1 MSGYLKKFTLK
12 TEDNGV
18 HSITDEVKQTI
29 SESGIE
35 SGICVV
41 HCPHTTAGIVITSY
55 IDPNGKQDLSDEVKR
70 LVPCRNDF
78 FHKNDT
84 PVDAAGHIKT
94 ALFGTTLTI
103 IVEEGK
109 ALLGSSQ
116 GILYLE
122 FDGPRNRQYYVKV
135 ISDK

>member
-1 MSGYLKKFTLK
+1 MSGYLKKYSLR

-18 HSITDEVKQTI
+18 HSITDEVKEAI
-29 SESGIE
+29 AESGIK
-35 SGICVV
+35 SGLCVV
-41 HCPHTTAGIVITSY
+41 HCPHTTAGLTITSFV
-55 IDPNGKQDLSDEVKR
+55 DPNGRQDLEEEIRR
-70 LVPCRNDF
+70 LIPSRNDF
-78 FHKNDT
+78 HHRNDT
-84 PVDAAGHIKT
+84 PVDAAGHVKT

-135 ISDK
+135 ISDV